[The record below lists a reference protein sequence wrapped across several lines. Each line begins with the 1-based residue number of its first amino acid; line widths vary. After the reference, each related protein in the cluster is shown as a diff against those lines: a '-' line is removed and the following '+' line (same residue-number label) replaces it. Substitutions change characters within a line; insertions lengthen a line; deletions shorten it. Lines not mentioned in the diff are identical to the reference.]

1 MSLVFSLDHLL
12 VSSWGEFEIL
22 VPSNPL
28 FLLLQLANAF
38 LGTMASVKVF
48 FGLFCTML
56 LLYIRALPQ

>member
-1 MSLVFSLDHLL
+1 MSLVFSLEHLL

-22 VPSNPL
+22 VPSNPRL
-28 FLLLQLANAF
+28 PPLANAF